1 MFSRFSNKGIK
12 IENVNNNEVY
22 FVDFPNGI
30 YNLTITLTDS
40 KGMKSTKN
48 IILNILSSNP
58 IASITSPTAHYE
70 ANSNTFTFKPGDL
83 VNLSGGD
90 SFDADGDILGYEW
103 SIQTNSGSWEKIQTE
118 DGGKEIDYYL
128 SPGSYIFKLKV
139 TDMLGGTGERIVNV
153 IVESSRPSLDELT
166 VNPNNFIVN
175 ENSELRITVKLEDAD
190 NTTNNVSAMIILGSQ
205 NWSME
210 LNDRGENGDA
220 TENDGVWTGV
230 ITWIPNSEGFASVRV
245 TATDTDLRY
254 DEVVLDIKIGGG
266 EISIIDFF
274 GGGAN
279 IAIGGFI
286 LAMLISLVLA
296 LIIRK
301 RGLNTIELDD
311 YIESW
316 DSLTIQKE
324 KEKPLISDDEL
335 DL

>member
-1 MFSRFSNKGIK
+1 
-12 IENVNNNEVY
+12 
-22 FVDFPNGI
+22 
-30 YNLTITLTDS
+30 
-40 KGMKSTKN
+40 
-48 IILNILSSNP
+48 
-58 IASITSPTAHYE
+58 
-70 ANSNTFTFKPGDL
+70 
-83 VNLSGGD
+83 
-90 SFDADGDILGYEW
+90 
-103 SIQTNSGSWEKIQTE
+103 
-118 DGGKEIDYYL
+118 
-128 SPGSYIFKLKV
+128 
-139 TDMLGGTGERIVNV
+139 MLGGTGERIVNV

-190 NTTNNVSAMIILGSQ
+190 NTTNNVSAMIILGAQ

-286 LAMLISLVLA
+286 LAMFISLVLA